1 MPTLPPFFRSPDSGS
16 FGGTGSGA
24 TGFKQAPAAFWEKIQ
39 GRLEAPSVTDS
50 PVLWAGMDPES
61 LKHEVKALELPF
73 TDGLQLFPFRQFL
86 EFKQYVIRSTLP
98 IPEEVHHK
106 DLESFLILEGH
117 CRCFLGELTVDLGP
131 GGFLEIPLEVPHRL
145 EITGNTPVLAILQ
158 KVRIYE

>member
-1 MPTLPPFFRSPDSGS
+1 
-16 FGGTGSGA
+16 
-24 TGFKQAPAAFWEKIQ
+24 
-39 GRLEAPSVTDS
+39 
-50 PVLWAGMDPES
+50 MDPES
-61 LKHEVKALELPF
+61 LKVAVQALELPF

-106 DLESFLILEGH
+106 DLESFFILEGH
-117 CRCFLGELTVDLGP
+117 CRCFLGERTVDLGP
-131 GGFLEIPLEVPHRL
+131 GGFLEIPLDVPHRL